1 MVGLEAG
8 QSMNVVFHM
17 WSFWV
22 FVAVLFVTIRGLLNP
37 DPRKIISDHVVYI
50 HATLGMGKTALAAHW
65 VRSVLARSWVDVALA
80 RVLRRQLA
88 LLPVVYSTFE
98 LVGAEPLD
106 LRSGVWPSTRG
117 AKIVID
123 ELLLLESNDLVPL
136 PWFSRG
142 CTLARQLGQ
151 QVCIISQASRLPNRL
166 RKFQGTVGLWVTM
179 KGVSFGKRGRLVI
192 VKRATEPFVRR
203 TKGFKAEGQ
212 KTSLVWV
219 PGVVFAGYNSR
230 KIYGYTVDLDGSWL
244 DLEAASNAVGVD
256 NQGAAHVPPTRSEAG
271 AAHAPKKPRV
281 HRVKR
286 AA

>member
-1 MVGLEAG
+1 MIDIF
-8 QSMNVVFHM
+8 SM

-22 FVAVLFVTIRGLLNP
+22 FVAVMFVIIRGLFNP

-65 VRSVLARSWVDVALA
+65 VRAVVSRSWADPLIS
-80 RVLRRQLA
+80 RLLRRPLPA
-88 LLPVVYSTFE
+88 LPVVYSTFD
-98 LVGAEPLD
+98 LACADPLD

-136 PWFSRG
+136 AWFSRG

-179 KGVSFGKRGRLVI
+179 KGVSFGRAGRLLI

-212 KTSLVWV
+212 KTSMVWI
-219 PGVVFAGYNSR
+219 PGRVFSSYNSR
-230 KIYGYTVDLDGSWL
+230 KIYGYTVDLEGNWI

-256 NQGAAHVPPTRSEAG
+256 NQGAAH
-271 AAHAPKKPRV
+271 APVKLKPKRV

-286 AA
+286 AV

>member
-1 MVGLEAG
+1 MMIL
-8 QSMNVVFHM
+8 SM

-22 FVAVLFVTIRGLLNP
+22 FIAVMFVTIRGLLNP
-37 DPRKIISDHVVYI
+37 DPKSIISDHVVYI

-65 VRSVLARSWVDVALA
+65 VRSVLARSWVDGLLA
-80 RVLRRQLA
+80 RVLCRPLPP
-88 LLPVVYSTFE
+88 LPVVYSTFE

-179 KGVSFGKRGRLVI
+179 KGVSFGRRGRLVI

-203 TKGFKAEGQ
+203 TKGFKADGQ
-212 KTSLVWV
+212 KTSVVWI

-230 KIYGYTVDLDGSWL
+230 KIYGYTVDLDGSYI
-244 DLEAASNAVGVD
+244 DFQTEENAQGVD
-256 NQGAAHVPPTRSEAG
+256 NQGAAHVPSARARG
-271 AAHAPKKPRV
+271 AAYAPKKPRV
-281 HRVKR
+281 HRVNR
-286 AA
+286 AV